1 MRTMKKVLKKLV
13 SAYIEAMTQYGEAIC
28 MSKGV

>member
-1 MRTMKKVLKKLV
+1 MKKMLKKLV
-13 SAYIEAMTQYGEAIC
+13 MAYMDAMTQYGEALC